1 MLWLAWKHLEMMEGF
16 LRLPPV
22 RSAWMVLSSQ
32 DRNSR
37 GSAFF
42 SMVNFLALAA
52 ITCCMNSCGL
62 TCAPRTLLPHNE
74 PVAKELLLCSPHR
87 LFLHGLKM

>member
-1 MLWLAWKHLEMMEGF
+1 MWLAWKHSEMMEGF

-22 RSAWMVLSSQ
+22 RSAWMVLRSQ

-42 SMVNFLALAA
+42 SIVNFLALAA

-62 TCAPRTLLPHNE
+62 TCAPRAPLCHNE
-74 PVAKELLLCSPHR
+74 PVAEGFPSCSPDC
-87 LFLHGLKM
+87 LSS